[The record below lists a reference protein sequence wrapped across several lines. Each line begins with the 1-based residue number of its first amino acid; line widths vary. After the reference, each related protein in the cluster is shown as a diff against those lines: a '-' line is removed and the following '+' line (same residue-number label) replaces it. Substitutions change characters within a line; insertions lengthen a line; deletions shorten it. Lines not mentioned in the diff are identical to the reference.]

1 MRRWESTISR
11 SFIAFHKAE
20 TSLLRRERTEWIA
33 IRLSEWSSSLGN
45 PRFPIDIPIVPLF
58 STRDQRNL
66 CTFYSRVIAFAS
78 LWKLETLNFETAN
91 LDRLDYIILI
101 FLIQRID
108 FFRKIVSKKNPS
120 ERKIFRLNIF
130 VKLRILSS
138 PSSLSSF
145 LYLPS
150 LFPHKN
156 TSSVHFYKQ
165 SLCRKFSKHRTDSKW
180 RKDWRKKGK
189 AIRYFVGG
197 QRWKYFLKGIWRSHV
212 ARANREKRF
221 LARNIGVLEG
231 YRMNNAE

>member
-108 FFRKIVSKKNPS
+108 CTFLSKDRFKKKSIWKKNIS
-120 ERKIFRLNIF
+120 I
-130 VKLRILSS
+130 
-138 PSSLSSF
+138 
-145 LYLPS
+145 
-150 LFPHKN
+150 
-156 TSSVHFYKQ
+156 
-165 SLCRKFSKHRTDSKW
+165 
-180 RKDWRKKGK
+180 
-189 AIRYFVGG
+189 
-197 QRWKYFLKGIWRSHV
+197 KYFCKINVFFLRHLPYRLSFIFLLYFHIKIRVLYIFINNPFVVNFQNIVQIRSDE
-212 ARANREKRF
+212 RIEGKREKRF
-221 LARNIGVLEG
+221 DISLVVNGGNIS
-231 YRMNNAE
+231 